1 MAADIIP
8 IELGLTAGNGLTLW
22 APSWREDGEDW
33 EAFLGHGDDLYVFPT
48 PAHLAAFIRTSTEH
62 DLLDHPE
69 WETAAELLVDEL
81 RAGRRPLLRHRR
93 RPGPGGRDP
102 RTSGRWPR

>member
-48 PAHLAAFIRTSTEH
+48 TAHLAAFIRTSTEH
-62 DLLDHPE
+62 DLLDHPGVGDGVR
-69 WETAAELLVDEL
+69 A
-81 RAGRRPLLRHRR
+81 AGRRAGHPMTTTASTSSASPTWSPN
-93 RPGPGGRDP
+93 RP
-102 RTSGRWPR
+102 TSGRWPS

>member
-48 PAHLAAFIRTSTEH
+48 PAHLAAFIRTS
-62 DLLDHPE
+62 DRARP
-69 WETAAELLVDEL
+69 ARSPGMGGGRRA
-81 RAGRRPLLRHRR
+81 AGRRA
-93 RPGPGGRDP
+93 GPR
-102 RTSGRWPR
+102 

>member
-22 APSWREDGEDW
+22 APTWREDGEYW
-33 EAFLGHGDDLYVFPT
+33 
-48 PAHLAAFIRTSTEH
+48 AHLAAFIRTSTEH

-69 WETAAELLVDEL
+69 WETAA
-81 RAGRRPLLRHRR
+81 
-93 RPGPGGRDP
+93 
-102 RTSGRWPR
+102 

>member
-48 PAHLAAFIRTSTEH
+48 TAHLAAFIRTSTEH

-69 WETAAELLVDEL
+69 WETASELLVDEL
-81 RAGRRPLLRHRR
+81 A
-93 RPGPGGRDP
+93 PG
-102 RTSGRWPR
+102 